1 MHATFLSP
9 FVPQR
14 LTMVMPQGAPPGLDR
29 LASLATEG
37 KIAFFIERPYPLA
50 EAPDAVRRLAAGKA
64 TGKVVITV

>member
-1 MHATFLSP
+1 
-9 FVPQR
+9 
-14 LTMVMPQGAPPGLDR
+14 MVMPQGAPPGLDR